1 MDDQEIIQLYFNRD
15 EQAIHE
21 TGRKYGAY
29 CYSIA
34 SSILGSHED
43 AEECISDTWLRTWN
57 AIPPKRPV
65 RLRSFL
71 ARITRNAAIDRCRG
85 QHAGRRIKGNMQS
98 VLEELEE
105 CLPGSDTVETEI
117 EAKEL
122 IQIINHFLHSLP
134 ERECN
139 IFLRRYF
146 YAESAADIARR
157 YQLRKSNVFM
167 ILSRTRKK
175 LKDHL
180 TREEYL

>member
-21 TGRKYGAY
+21 TGRKYGTY

-34 SSILGSHED
+34 SNILGSHED
-43 AEECISDTWLRTWN
+43 SEECVNDTWLRVWN
-57 AIPPKRPV
+57 AIPPAKPV
-65 RLRSFL
+65 RFRSFL
-71 ARITRNAAIDRCRG
+71 ARITRNAAIDQCRRRN
-85 QHAGRRIKGNMQS
+85 AGRRIKGNMQD
-98 VLEELEE
+98 VLEELED
-105 CLPGSDTVETEI
+105 CLPDHDTVESMA
-117 EAKEL
+117 EAREL
-122 IQIINHFLHSLP
+122 EQLINRFLHSLP

-146 YAESAADIARR
+146 YAESTAEIARR
-157 YQLRKSNVFM
+157 YQLRKSNVAV

-175 LKDHL
+175 LKDYL